1 MERFV
6 RFTAPRGK
14 IDFAAKLV
22 VFLFICGVLND
33 VRDLVMDGPLDK
45 ADFFKNFRDAAFT
58 ALPMCTFALLL
69 IGHLNALQQ
78 RLYRQANRDA
88 LTRLPNRRWFM
99 DNTPDRLR
107 NGQALMVIDIDHF
120 KRINDRF
127 GHDAGDRCLA
137 QMAGHLGV
145 TLKDMGPC
153 ARLGGEEFASF
164 VLHANMKTLQDVGD
178 RISAGF
184 DFVAEDDQTVHV
196 TMSVGIAVA
205 ERGMT
210 RLDALR
216 IADAA
221 VYRAKA
227 GGRARCIIHAPKKDD
242 VLAGV
247 MQPAE

>member
-6 RFTAPRGK
+6 RFTAPRDK

-33 VRDLVMDGPLDK
+33 LRDLVMDGPLHK
-45 ADFFKNFRDAAFT
+45 NDFLKNFTDATFT
-58 ALPMCTFALLL
+58 ALPMCSFSLLL
-69 IGHLNALQQ
+69 IGHLNGLQE
-78 RLYRQANRDA
+78 RLYKQANRDA

-99 DNTPDRLR
+99 GNTPERLR
-107 NGQALMVIDIDHF
+107 AGQALMVIDIDHF
-120 KRINDRF
+120 KRINDQF

-137 QMAGHLGV
+137 QMAAHVADILDG
-145 TLKDMGPC
+145 MGTC
-153 ARLGGEEFASF
+153 ARMGGEEFASF
-164 VLHANMKTLQDVGD
+164 LAHADQGTMRDAGD

-184 DFVAEDDQTVHV
+184 DFVAEDTQIVRV
-196 TMSVGIAVA
+196 TMSVGVAVA
-205 ERGMT
+205 SKGLT

-227 GGRARCIIHAPKKDD
+227 GGRARCIIHVSTDD
-242 VLAGV
+242 TAIAGL